1 MKQFLSRIFYQKP
14 EKIFL
19 LIADHKDAPRVRLT
33 AALLILLPA
42 GVYFYLIHSH
52 CVNIPYK
59 DDFSFLIFANAMV
72 SAESLPQAGNLFFE
86 QLNEHRIAVPRLIFF
101 LLLKTTSQ
109 VDYKTA
115 IYIGNLSLV
124 GLLFIFYKIM
134 PPGKR
139 QWIYLIPA
147 SFMIFHLQH
156 WENTA
161 SAVGSLSNFIAMG
174 FAGAAFYFLNRKN
187 TSVSILFAALTVC
200 TSGIGFFVLVA
211 GAITSLLAGEKRH
224 ALFWLGASLIIA
236 FLYFL
241 NYTKPAHHPGV
252 LETLFHPATLFLYF
266 ISFIGTLFSAD
277 NYYLVPLA
285 PLGGAMG
292 VGYFIYLTWKKYYR
306 SNPGM
311 YGFMLFLILLGMAAA
326 LSRTGFGMSQ
336 VFTSRYKIFSAVYWA
351 LACLSLLDYLPAGKE
366 KLRTAVCCTMTLI
379 AVTLNIW
386 SYPRNFDNFHYYTK
400 QLTFNVRHWVMNQ
413 EGANMGYVHID
424 DRIMTEALN
433 NGIYRFS
440 CNEVNLRKQDRDK
453 WC

>member
-161 SAVGSLSNFIAMG
+161 S
-174 FAGAAFYFLNRKN
+174 
-187 TSVSILFAALTVC
+187 
-200 TSGIGFFVLVA
+200 VLVA